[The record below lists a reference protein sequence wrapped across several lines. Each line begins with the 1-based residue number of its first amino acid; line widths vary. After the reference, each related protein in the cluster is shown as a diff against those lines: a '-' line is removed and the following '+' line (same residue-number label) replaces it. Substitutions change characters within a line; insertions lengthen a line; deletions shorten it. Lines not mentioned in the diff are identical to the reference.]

1 MIKKL
6 NQIIIKIKEL
16 KLFDES
22 PSLVDYKESRNGIIR
37 MSSIMTIIFLNK
49 KYGQPYTNNIIS
61 KIPKKPEYNLNN
73 SIILGKKS

>member
-1 MIKKL
+1 
-6 NQIIIKIKEL
+6 
-16 KLFDES
+16 
-22 PSLVDYKESRNGIIR
+22 